1 MADLLGVLSRE
12 GIVKLECV
20 AHDGPKI
27 QAQAGNDGAVSGPGG
42 SGWRI
47 HQSSFDYG
55 DEPEPDGFLWIA
67 GGSGSEAGSFDESGG
82 NRSGVWAECVSSS
95 GREQDLAV
103 PGGKDLGV
111 REAVQERRHDVL
123 AVSGRRPGLQRMWLS
138 KTVLSSTGTR
148 AAGIHP
154 HDGECGGR
162 GVPKEDEDRGGAGH
176 LQEAGTGGGVSQ
188 CLDQGEVRDSEIPAA
203 GDGQGEHGSTV
214 GSVHLQRAAMDP
226 IELAAEADGWR
237 KDSHGDGIAKAG
249 KRAKLGLEGERARK
263 WCHVKE
269 IGR

>member
-1 MADLLGVLSRE
+1 
-12 GIVKLECV
+12 
-20 AHDGPKI
+20 
-27 QAQAGNDGAVSGPGG
+27 
-42 SGWRI
+42 
-47 HQSSFDYG
+47 
-55 DEPEPDGFLWIA
+55 
-67 GGSGSEAGSFDESGG
+67 
-82 NRSGVWAECVSSS
+82 
-95 GREQDLAV
+95 
-103 PGGKDLGV
+103 
-111 REAVQERRHDVL
+111 
-123 AVSGRRPGLQRMWLS
+123 MWLS

-188 CLDQGEVRDSEIPAA
+188 CLDRGEVRDSEIPAA

-249 KRAKLGLEGERARK
+249 KRAKLGLEGLSGPESGAMSRRLDGDGRISILYTTKYPSAQCHIRPVTQFTTSTLVRWFSVNGLRNFDFLTASDVRGSVRSRAREQAVAAQTITSRSNQCQRK
-263 WCHVKE
+263 VE
-269 IGR
+269 MSYSLQSRNVRFSVAGLRERDSLG